1 MRDITDSILTARQWQ
16 IIGLRSEGKST
27 REIAALIG
35 TGEQNVLV
43 LENRARRKIQ
53 RARNTLEIIDRMNS
67 AATVLIEGG
76 THLLDA
82 AKKVLDESDQ
92 AGVKL
97 SGNVVD
103 LMSAIRASCHDII
116 DNAVLTQSTAIYV
129 DRDGKYSIHKFTE
142 RSPRGKREIP

>member
-1 MRDITDSILTARQWQ
+1 MKDSTGTILTARQWQ
-16 IIGLRSEGKST
+16 IIELRLAGRST

-43 LENRARRKIQ
+43 LENRVKWKIQ
-53 RARNTLEIIDRMNS
+53 RARNTLEMLDRMNS

-97 SGNVVD
+97 AGNVVD

-116 DNAVLTQSTAIYV
+116 DNAVLTQSTAVYV
-129 DRDGKYSIHKFTE
+129 DRDGRYSIHKFPGQHT
-142 RSPRGKREIP
+142 RGK